1 MDLYRIFL
9 PQDFQNILTIYIQKI
24 IQIKIE
30 KMNKTNL
37 KKTIPLINKHFL
49 QNFH

>member
-24 IQIKIE
+24 IQMKIE

-37 KKTIPLINKHFL
+37 K
-49 QNFH
+49 